1 MKIIF
6 LGTSGSVPTPKRGA
20 PAIAVVR
27 ENELF
32 LFDCGEGTQQKI
44 ITAGLGFGRRTRIL
58 VTHLHG
64 DHLYGL
70 PGLMQTMSLLGRE
83 RPLQI
88 YGPKGI
94 GVFLGFFSAMFG
106 NVGFPVEIQ
115 EIAEKG
121 VVCSG
126 KGYQILAAPLDHS
139 THGWSYALVEDPRP
153 GRFHPEKA
161 LELGIPKGRLWKEIQ
176 EGRNV
181 TLQDGRT
188 IRPGDIVESPR
199 PGRKI
204 VYSGDT
210 RPNTDLVELARDADV
225 LIHESTFG
233 DELAD
238 KALLDGHSTPSQ
250 AGEAAAKAR
259 VGLLLLTH
267 ISPRYVDTTSLL
279 EEARK
284 VFGESRIAEDLMKIE
299 IPLKN

>member
-6 LGTSGSVPTPKRGA
+6 LGTSGSVPTPRRGA

-32 LFDCGEGTQQKI
+32 LFDCGEGTQQKM
-44 ITAGLGFGRRTRIL
+44 ITAGLGFGRRTKIL
-58 VTHLHG
+58 ITHLHG

-139 THGWSYALVEDPRP
+139 ICGWSYALVEDPRP

-176 EGRNV
+176 EG
-181 TLQDGRT
+181 G
-188 IRPGDIVESPR
+188 
-199 PGRKI
+199 
-204 VYSGDT
+204 
-210 RPNTDLVELARDADV
+210 
-225 LIHESTFG
+225 
-233 DELAD
+233 
-238 KALLDGHSTPSQ
+238 
-250 AGEAAAKAR
+250 
-259 VGLLLLTH
+259 
-267 ISPRYVDTTSLL
+267 
-279 EEARK
+279 
-284 VFGESRIAEDLMKIE
+284 M
-299 IPLKN
+299 